1 MSHIVLFKRIPNET
15 AYEKIE
21 PEFLYPCRKGLSVSS
36 FESLGLESPASNLIL
51 ISLGLG
57 WRQLLFAAL
66 QHWLSTFWRWDQDSP
81 FCRAGDLSPSR
92 TARIPLDL
100 PIISPALRP
109 LGSSV
114 CSLPVRRFSSFWG
127 CLLVLLPLA
136 ICKLPSTLTE
146 AQVRKISRSMCLW
159 GLRLPSFSAPNLHCC
174 CVAHKSMEE
183 MESKGSK

>member
-66 QHWLSTFWRWDQDSP
+66 QHWLSTF
-81 FCRAGDLSPSR
+81 
-92 TARIPLDL
+92 
-100 PIISPALRP
+100 
-109 LGSSV
+109 
-114 CSLPVRRFSSFWG
+114 
-127 CLLVLLPLA
+127 
-136 ICKLPSTLTE
+136 
-146 AQVRKISRSMCLW
+146 
-159 GLRLPSFSAPNLHCC
+159 
-174 CVAHKSMEE
+174 
-183 MESKGSK
+183 